1 MDRIVNHHTGLRLFT
16 EMLAIPSPSGRE
28 DRMIAFIADRLRN
41 LGYAP
46 EVDPIGNVLIRLE
59 GRFTERPV
67 CCIAA
72 HVDEIG
78 LVVTAIESDGALHV
92 NRLGGTLPWK
102 LGETPV
108 EILGDAGSILGV
120 VSMGSGHSPME
131 ASECPAWEGIR
142 VLTGLSAKAV
152 GDAGVRVGTPI
163 VPARDARGP
172 AVFGDSK
179 DPWVAAWTF
188 DNRLSVVCLL
198 QVLEQLKTDALA
210 MRERPDLFIAID
222 GSALVP
228 ECPVTLDGSPG
239 IRSQDRAAVYD
250 QDLLREIMTVSSD
263 VGVDLQP
270 VIYDRAASDA
280 SLVYSIGASPRVA
293 CLGYIRA
300 SSHGFEVA
308 PLVTFDKLRA
318 VIESLLASL

>member
-1 MDRIVNHHTGLRLFT
+1 
-16 EMLAIPSPSGRE
+16 
-28 DRMIAFIADRLRN
+28 MIAFIADRLRN

-198 QVLEQLKTDALA
+198 QVLEQLKTDDALPRSPTIVAFTVEEEVGGLGAKALA